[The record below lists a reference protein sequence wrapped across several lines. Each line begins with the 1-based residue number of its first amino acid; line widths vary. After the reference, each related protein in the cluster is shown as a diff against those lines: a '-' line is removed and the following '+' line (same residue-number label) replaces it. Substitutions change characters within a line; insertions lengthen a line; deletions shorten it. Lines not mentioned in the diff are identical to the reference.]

1 MKHGGTRGLTGR
13 LVPLLFAQ
21 CVVVWQSDAMRH
33 VLPFLG
39 LALLLS
45 LTPAIPAPIGPGEAL
60 AVDDPAFI
68 DGGCIVAFLD
78 GGATVTVDTYRT
90 SSWNASVA
98 VSGGAAC
105 LRWCEAS
112 TGTDP
117 ATCAASRT
125 VCPGGPL
132 KQDGTYDIAV
142 PGNRRFLSMTS
153 ADGGTATQLC
163 VGLVVP

>member
-1 MKHGGTRGLTGR
+1 
-13 LVPLLFAQ
+13 
-21 CVVVWQSDAMRH
+21 MRH

-45 LTPAIPAPIGPGEAL
+45 ISPHQPAEA
-60 AVDDPAFI
+60 AQTGIDDPAFF
-68 DGGCIVAFLD
+68 DGGCIVAFTD
-78 GGATVTVDTYRT
+78 GGTTVTVDTFRT
-90 SSWNASVA
+90 GSWNASVA

-105 LRWCEAS
+105 LKWCEAS

-117 ATCAASRT
+117 ATCSASRT

-132 KQDGTYDIAV
+132 KQDATYDIAV
-142 PGNRRFLSMTS
+142 PNNRRFLSMTS

-163 VGLVVP
+163 VGLVSAAPLP